1 MRTAATP
8 QFALTEIEY
17 EVLAAMVTKFAA
29 DLVLYRLAK
38 PLPTGEAAALEEVA
52 TAAAVML
59 TDRRPAAP
67 VEVLAVQA
75 IAESISTG
83 ANDDFFDALAT
94 LSVLPFSPAR
104 LKQVARVI
112 HGKLAADGFRTAA

>member
-1 MRTAATP
+1 MRAAAKP
-8 QFALTEIEY
+8 QFALTKMEY

-38 PLPTGEAAALEEVA
+38 PVPTGEAAALEEVA

-59 TDRRPAAP
+59 NDRRPAAP
-67 VEVLAVQA
+67 VEVLAIQA
-75 IAESISTG
+75 ISESISTG
-83 ANDDFFDALAT
+83 SPDEFFEALAT
-94 LSVLPFSPAR
+94 PGILPFSPDR

-112 HGKLAADGFRTAA
+112 HGKLTADGFRAAA